1 MMTDNRYEGPIDDWP
16 KDKTTITDDVSR
28 LVLEGYRRAE
38 IAEALGVSE
47 MSVSNARRYANSK
60 GANLPYFRRTY
71 PPTLTVEMAD
81 QNLRERLVQ
90 EAEARGMTTARL
102 AGHIL
107 TRVVKDDLI
116 TAVLDD
122 D

>member
-1 MMTDNRYEGPIDDWP
+1 M
-16 KDKTTITDDVSR
+16 TTITEDVTAM
-28 LVLEGYRRAE
+28 LIAGYRRAE

-71 PPTLTVEMAD
+71 PPTLSIEMGN
-81 QNLRERLVQ
+81 QNLREKLAQ
-90 EAEARGMTTARL
+90 ESERRGMTTARL

-107 TRVVKDDLI
+107 TKVMSDDLLA
-116 TAVLDD
+116 AVLDD
-122 D
+122 EV